1 METKE
6 IDAQGKILGRLA
18 TEVAII
24 LRGKNKVDFA
34 PNRLP
39 DLQVLVYNLSG
50 LKFSGDKL
58 NQKIYYRHSGYPG
71 SLKQQTLKELMA
83 KNPSSVFRKAVFNML
98 PKNRLRNRALARL
111 ILKNNAKDK

>member
-58 NQKIYYRHSGYPG
+58 NQKIYYRP
-71 SLKQQTLKELMA
+71 KLMA